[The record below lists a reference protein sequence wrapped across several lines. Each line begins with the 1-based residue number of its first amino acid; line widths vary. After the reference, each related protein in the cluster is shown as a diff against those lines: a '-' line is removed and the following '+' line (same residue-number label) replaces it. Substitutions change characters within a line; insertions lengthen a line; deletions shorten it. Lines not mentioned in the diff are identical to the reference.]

1 MEKVYTQVSHKIAVK
16 NIKAMFKASSQ
27 TQIDAGMAWYQNA
40 QDQAQAIAIKHDM
53 PVYIVVAV
61 IAALSPNN
69 KWARNLQ
76 NADDLIAGFIAG
88 DAIETI
94 KVSTYHKMK
103 QKAWAILQDIPDYD
117 MAKTMLNG
125 QKITSFFMDIMG
137 EFNVT
142 IDGHARNIAYNERVG
157 LTDDRTNI
165 GVREY
170 RALQEAYYD
179 AARDLDLM
187 PYQLQAITW
196 TAWRELHG
204 IVQAMDIQNIS
215 PNRLVPYYLMSS
227 YLYYHANAQV
237 LTDADYD
244 QICKRLLFEWDN
256 ISHPHKG
263 LVTRADLEAGTGYAI
278 KYTNMIKGAA
288 MAWLAENK

>member
-1 MEKVYTQVSHKIAVK
+1 MTKTYTQISHDDMVANIVSRYETAT
-16 NIKAMFKASSQ
+16 Q
-27 TQIDAGMAWYQNA
+27 TQIDTGMAWYQDA
-40 QDQAQAIAIKHDM
+40 QEQAQAIAIKHDI

-69 KWARNLQ
+69 KWARNVI
-76 NADDLIAGFIAG
+76 NADQLIGAFIRG
-88 DAIETI
+88 DGIDTV

-103 QKAWAILQDIPDYD
+103 QKAWSILADTPDYD

-170 RALQEAYYD
+170 RALQAAYYD
-179 AARDLDLM
+179 AADQVGIM

-196 TAWRELHG
+196 GVWRDLHG
-204 IVQAMDIQNIS
+204 IV
-215 PNRLVPYYLMSS
+215 
-227 YLYYHANAQV
+227 
-237 LTDADYD
+237 
-244 QICKRLLFEWDN
+244 
-256 ISHPHKG
+256 
-263 LVTRADLEAGTGYAI
+263 
-278 KYTNMIKGAA
+278 
-288 MAWLAENK
+288 